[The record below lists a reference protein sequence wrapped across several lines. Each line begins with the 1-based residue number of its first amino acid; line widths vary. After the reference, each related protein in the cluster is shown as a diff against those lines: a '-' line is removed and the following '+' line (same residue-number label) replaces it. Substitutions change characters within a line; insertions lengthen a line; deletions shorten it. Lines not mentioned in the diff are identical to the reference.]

1 MEKYNSDTEAEAKA
15 ISRTSRNKRL
25 YDEIKNTELTR
36 FNSFNNARV
45 IDEGAK
51 EIDLN
56 KIKKYIEK
64 INDEKVEKRR
74 SLLDTK
80 GLYEERHLEEEEEKD
95 YDLVS
100 VLEKAREKRE
110 IDYEK
115 ERYKKLRDTQ
125 YDILKNLNIKE
136 RPKPEIDEEKFNTQE
151 RTLIDLINTVAINK
165 NNNDLLSELSEGDD
179 ETTGSIDEE
188 SNNEDLKALI
198 KEEIDKDK
206 TKEVPKE
213 NEDENIQNL
222 DNSFYTSSLNF
233 SKDDFEDF
241 NDVEESGGRGI
252 AAKIGIILLILCILG
267 VLLLIA
273 NFIFDLNI
281 I

>member
-100 VLEKAREKRE
+100 VLEKAREK
-110 IDYEK
+110 
-115 ERYKKLRDTQ
+115 RYKKLRDTQ

-252 AAKIGIILLILCILG
+252 VAKIGIILLILCILG

>member
-151 RTLIDLINTVAINK
+151 RKLIDLINTVAINK

-252 AAKIGIILLILCILG
+252 VAKIGIILLILCILG

>member
-1 MEKYNSDTEAEAKA
+1 MNSRMEKYNNSEDVAT
-15 ISRTSRNKRL
+15 SRTSRNKNL
-25 YDEIKNTELTR
+25 YNEIKNTELTK
-36 FNSFNNARV
+36 FNSFSNVKV

-56 KIKKYIEK
+56 KIKKYIDKLNGEPTT
-64 INDEKVEKRR
+64 KRK
-74 SLLDTK
+74 SLLDNR
-80 GLYEERHLEEEEEKD
+80 GLYEEKTVPVEEEKD
-95 YDLVS
+95 YDIIS

-125 YDILKNLNIKE
+125 YDILSNLKIEDK
-136 RPKPEIDEEKFNTQE
+136 KFPEDEEKFNTQE
-151 RTLIDLINTVAINK
+151 KTLIDLINTVAVNK
-165 NNNDLLSELSEGDD
+165 NKNDLLSELSSDD
-179 ETTGSIDEE
+179 EPTTGSIDEE

-198 KEEIDKDK
+198 KEEIEKDK

-213 NEDENIQNL
+213 ENNVENI

-233 SKDDFEDF
+233 SKEDFEDF
-241 NDVEESGGRGI
+241 NDVEEGERKGI
-252 AAKIGIILLILCILG
+252 FAKIGIILLILCILG

-273 NFIFDLNI
+273 NFVFDLNI

>member
-80 GLYEERHLEEEEEKD
+80 GLYEEKHLEEEEEKD

-252 AAKIGIILLILCILG
+252 VAKIGIILLILCILG

>member
-165 NNNDLLSELSEGDD
+165 NNDLLSELSEGDD

-252 AAKIGIILLILCILG
+252 VAKIGIILLILCILG

>member
-213 NEDENIQNL
+213 NENENIQNL

-252 AAKIGIILLILCILG
+252 VAKIGIILLILCILG

>member
-1 MEKYNSDTEAEAKA
+1 MK
-15 ISRTSRNKRL
+15 
-25 YDEIKNTELTR
+25 
-36 FNSFNNARV
+36 
-45 IDEGAK
+45 
-51 EIDLN
+51 
-56 KIKKYIEK
+56 KI
-64 INDEKVEKRR
+64 
-74 SLLDTK
+74 
-80 GLYEERHLEEEEEKD
+80 
-95 YDLVS
+95 
-100 VLEKAREKRE
+100 
-110 IDYEK
+110 
-115 ERYKKLRDTQ
+115 
-125 YDILKNLNIKE
+125 
-136 RPKPEIDEEKFNTQE
+136 
-151 RTLIDLINTVAINK
+151 LIDLINTVAINK

-252 AAKIGIILLILCILG
+252 VAKIGIILLILCILG

>member
-1 MEKYNSDTEAEAKA
+1 MEKYNSEDVAT
-15 ISRTSRNKRL
+15 SRTSRNKEL
-25 YDEIKNTELTR
+25 YDEIKNTELTK

-64 INDEKVEKRR
+64 INGEKEEKRK
-74 SLLDTK
+74 SLLDSR
-80 GLYEERHLEEEEEKD
+80 GLYEERTLPDEEEKD
-95 YDLVS
+95 YDLIS

-110 IDYEK
+110 VDYEK

-125 YDILKNLNIKE
+125 YDILKNIKIREKVEPNIE
-136 RPKPEIDEEKFNTQE
+136 EEKFNTQE
-151 RTLIDLINTVAINK
+151 KTLIDLINTVAINK
-165 NNNDLLSELSEGDD
+165 NNNDLLSELSSDNEPL
-179 ETTGSIDEE
+179 TGPIDEE
-188 SNNEDLKALI
+188 SDNEDLKALI

-213 NEDENIQNL
+213 ETDSNMSNI

-233 SKDDFEDF
+233 SKEDFDDF
-241 NDVEESGGRGI
+241 NDIEESGGKGI
-252 AAKIGIILLILCILG
+252 FAKIGIILLILCILG

-273 NFIFDLNI
+273 NFVFELNI

>member
-252 AAKIGIILLILCILG
+252 VAKIGIILLILCILG

>member
-36 FNSFNNARV
+36 FNSFNNSRV

-252 AAKIGIILLILCILG
+252 VAKIGIILLILCILG

>member
-198 KEEIDKDK
+198 KEKIDKDK

-252 AAKIGIILLILCILG
+252 VAKIGIILLILCILG

>member
-1 MEKYNSDTEAEAKA
+1 MYCNKCGTYNEEDSVYCRKCG
-15 ISRTSRNKRL
+15 S
-25 YDEIKNTELTR
+25 
-36 FNSFNNARV
+36 V
-45 IDEGAK
+45 INE
-51 EIDLN
+51 DLL
-56 KIKKYIEK
+56 E
-64 INDEKVEKRR
+64 
-74 SLLDTK
+74 
-80 GLYEERHLEEEEEKD
+80 EEEEEKD

-222 DNSFYTSSLNF
+222 DNSFYTISLNF

-252 AAKIGIILLILCILG
+252 VAKIGIILLILCILG

>member
-1 MEKYNSDTEAEAKA
+1 MEKYNSDIEAEAKA

-206 TKEVPKE
+206 TKEIPKE

-252 AAKIGIILLILCILG
+252 VAKIGIILLILCILG